1 MNQLWFGLGC
11 DWFWWVYL
19 WVKLLSLFPWPS
31 ILWRQCQKTLSTH
44 LWDVRGA
51 VKNENK
57 LECLTLWVIF
67 SWTVFFPVFWKCQCF
82 DKRRNYKVFFSPFSD
97 VPGHLCLNWLYIVD
111 RWMFVTLY
119 LKVEHIW
126 QAAAHILKCHWN
138 SRQLLINFMD
148 NLLFRKSVL
157 II

>member
-19 WVKLLSLFPWPS
+19 WVKLLSFLPWPS
-31 ILWRQCQKTLSTH
+31 ILWHLCQKTLSTH

-67 SWTVFFPVFWKCQCF
+67 SWTVFFPVVWKCQCF
-82 DKRRNYKVFFSPFSD
+82 DKRRNYKVFFSFQWCAWTSMSK
-97 VPGHLCLNWLYIVD
+97 LALYSWQVN
-111 RWMFVTLY
+111 VCALY
-119 LKVEHIW
+119 WKVEHIW

-138 SRQLLINFMD
+138 SRQLLINFMG

>member
-67 SWTVFFPVFWKCQCF
+67 SWTVFFFPVFWKCQCF
-82 DKRRNYKVFFSPFSD
+82 DKRRNYKVVFFSFQWCAWASMSKLALYSWQ
-97 VPGHLCLNWLYIVD
+97 VNVCYTIFESGAHLTSCSTHTE
-111 RWMFVTLY
+111 MP
-119 LKVEHIW
+119 LK
-126 QAAAHILKCHWN
+126 Q
-138 SRQLLINFMD
+138 QTTPY
-148 NLLFRKSVL
+148 
-157 II
+157 

>member
-1 MNQLWFGLGC
+1 MIGSDGSICEWNSYHYSHDQVYYGTSAKRHFLHISEMSEGLLKMRTN
-11 DWFWWVYL
+11 WSVWHYE
-19 WVKLLSLFPWPS
+19 LFFPG
-31 ILWRQCQKTLSTH
+31 LFF
-44 LWDVRGA
+44 
-51 VKNENK
+51 
-57 LECLTLWVIF
+57 F
-67 SWTVFFPVFWKCQCF
+67 SPVFWKCQCF

-138 SRQLLINFMD
+138 SRQLLINFMG